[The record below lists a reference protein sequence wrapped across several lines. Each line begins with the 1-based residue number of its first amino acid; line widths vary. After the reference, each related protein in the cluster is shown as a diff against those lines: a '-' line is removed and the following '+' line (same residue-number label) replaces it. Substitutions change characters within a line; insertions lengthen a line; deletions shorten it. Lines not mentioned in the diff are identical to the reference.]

1 MRIKSFGDL
10 IFRLIARIVVILF
23 VTIVAG
29 MLLGYIFDMEA
40 FPIVTIIVVGLF
52 IFTDLM
58 RIENRLIYLEDKFNE
73 DEN

>member
-10 IFRLIARIVVILF
+10 IFRLIARTVVILF